1 MRVFWVSQA
10 IRRAAIG
17 PGNIKSDADVFI
29 GVVAAL
35 NVHFDP
41 DKSFSVTRSGAPC
54 NRTFCVND
62 EFGRLMIQPECSSLK
77 VIVLVERFHVLGYW
91 L

>member
-10 IRRAAIG
+10 IRRAAIE
-17 PGNIKSDADVFI
+17 PGNIKADADVFI

-41 DKSFSVTRSGAPC
+41 DKSFSVTRSGALR
-54 NRTFCVND
+54 NRKFV
-62 EFGRLMIQPECSSLK
+62 LMTNLAD
-77 VIVLVERFHVLGYW
+77 
-91 L
+91 